1 MQHVISSFAFMSTAC
16 QKNIKKKLIEGLRMN
31 EEESKQIFEDFF
43 GSSFQTG
50 LTEIDQPRIVQISC
64 FKMPFHQHDLLIHQ
78 MESFVVTPANRRSN

>member
-43 GSSFQTG
+43 GSSFQTTLK
-50 LTEIDQPRIVQISC
+50 LTS
-64 FKMPFHQHDLLIHQ
+64 LG
-78 MESFVVTPANRRSN
+78 